1 MTKQNKLS
9 FQFEKGEF
17 ICEATVW
24 YNEPTSKWIADND
37 YDYLNVGYVIED
49 MCVYQ
54 DEYAV
59 DEHDVTDTDVIRHY
73 EMLIETSTTCY
84 DCDPDV
90 DDEFDWDE
98 ENYG

>member
-1 MTKQNKLS
+1 MTGTNKLS
-9 FQFEKGEF
+9 FQFEKDQY

-49 MCVYQ
+49 ICVYE

-59 DEHDVTDTDVIRHY
+59 DKHNVTDTDIIRHY
-73 EMLIETSTTCY
+73 EMLIETGNVCY
-84 DCDPDV
+84 DYDPV
-90 DDEFDWDE
+90 DNDFDWDE
-98 ENYG
+98 DNY